1 MRKIVHK
8 VEVKTLKD
16 LPVEVIAKALEIATI
31 LDDNYGKNRTETDLG
46 GYILIVEDKEDIAYI
61 NKLINFGYTIPEY
74 IDVISCASGESYT
87 NALMLL
93 NSNYSISLIVPYGLI
108 PDKLLKYMEE

>member
-1 MRKIVHK
+1 MRKIAHK
-8 VEVKTLKD
+8 LEVETLKD

-31 LDDNYGKNRTETDLG
+31 LDDNYGKNRTEKDLG
-46 GYILIVEDKEDIAYI
+46 GYILIAEDKEDIAYI
-61 NKLINFGYTIPEY
+61 NKLIDFGYTVPEY
-74 IDVISCASGESYT
+74 IDVISCSNGESYN

-93 NSNYSISLIVPYGLI
+93 SSDFSISLIVPYGLI